1 VPYTGKTRLWRYR
14 RRLDAPAPR
23 DEDAAL
29 AVTDFL
35 LRLAEVLLEGGA
47 PTVDVESSVIAAG
60 SALGVPRVDVD
71 ITFNAVTVTVLREDG
86 VPPITRIRVVRGRTG
101 DYSRL
106 AAAHNLVVD
115 LVEERVD
122 RGQALAR
129 LTEIEAQPSP
139 YPRWVITAAWGA
151 LAAAV
156 TQLLGGSWP
165 AAGIAFAT
173 TALVDR
179 LGRRLSRRGWPQFFL
194 NTVGGLC
201 ATLVAVALT
210 ALDVPVHPSLVV
222 AGGIIVLLSGV
233 GIVTTVQ
240 DAITGFVVTA
250 AGRTVEVV
258 LLTAGIISG
267 VAMGLLIARRLGIP
281 MSVQPVQVP
290 VAEFPLRTVAAGIG
304 AAAFAVAY
312 RAPRRL
318 LPAAAALGALGYA
331 VSAGLLFVLLEAPAA
346 AAGAA
351 AAVGVAGH
359 VLALRKKAPPLALVV
374 PAIVPLLPGLTIYHG
389 MLLLS
394 DGSSADGLLTL
405 LQAATTA
412 LALAAGVIL
421 GEIAGQP
428 VRRELG
434 RVERRLT
441 ARQRLVRSNT
451 RRRRARSRHSPTDE
465 S

>member
-1 VPYTGKTRLWRYR
+1 VPYTGRPRLWRYR
-14 RRLDAPAPR
+14 RRLDVPAPR

-35 LRLAEVLLEGGA
+35 LRLADVLLGGGA

-60 SALGVPRVDVD
+60 SALGVPRVEVD
-71 ITFNAVTVTVLREDG
+71 ITFTAVTITVLREDG

-101 DYSRL
+101 HYSRL

-122 RGQALAR
+122 RRQALAR
-129 LTEIEAQPSP
+129 LTEIEAHPSP

-165 AAGIAFAT
+165 AALIAFVT
-173 TALVDR
+173 TAVVDR
-179 LGRRLSRRGWPQFFL
+179 LGRRLSRRAWPQFFL
-194 NTVGGLC
+194 NAVGGLC

-210 ALDVPVHPSLVV
+210 ALEVPVHPSLVV

-233 GIVTTVQ
+233 GIVTAVQ

-250 AGRTVEVV
+250 AGRTVEVL

-267 VAMGLLIARRLGIP
+267 VAMGLLVARRLGIP
-281 MSVQPVQVP
+281 MSVQPPVQVP
-290 VAEFPLRTVAAGIG
+290 AGEFPLRTVAAGLG

-312 RAPRRL
+312 RTPRRL

-331 VSAGLLFVLLEAPAA
+331 VSVGILLVLREAPAA
-346 AAGAA
+346 AAA
-351 AAVGVAGH
+351 AAVAVGLAGH
-359 VLALRKKAPPLALVV
+359 VLALRKKAPPLTLVV
-374 PAIVPLLPGLTIYHG
+374 PAIVPLLPGLTIYQG

-394 DGSSADGLLTL
+394 DGSSADGLVTL

-441 ARQRLVRSNT
+441 TRQRLLRPT
-451 RRRRARSRHSPTDE
+451 RRRRARSRHQPTEE